1 MAFETTAKPQWGLVW
16 WLSLGQLTTWGSLY
30 YSFSLFVAPMEA
42 ELGWSKAELNGALS
56 LGLLVSGFAAVPLGG
71 WMDRHG
77 GRLSMTL
84 GTILGGI
91 VLALWARVDNILVFY
106 ALWAAMGFALSAT
119 LYEPAFAVLTANMGG
134 EYRRAIT
141 YLTLLGGYASTVF
154 IPLTEVL
161 IHWLGWRDALLALAA
176 FNLPLCAAL
185 HWWILKGTRGGDQGM
200 ARPAAGDRGPL
211 RLALRMPAFWGL
223 LIAFC
228 AYGMTFGAMT
238 FHIFPMLEESGMA
251 RSTVVAIVAMIGPM
265 QVVGRLVLMVA
276 GDRVDSRSTGKL
288 AILCLPLSILVL
300 VLLPRVP
307 IWLAVF
313 ACIYGMGNGMMT
325 IARATVV
332 PEMISRT
339 GYAAINGAL
348 TLPTNI
354 IRAVAPAAAAA
365 LYVLVG
371 GYDGVLWA
379 LFIGGCI
386 GAVAFWM
393 AARARVLT

>member
-42 ELGWSKAELNGALS
+42 ELDWSKAELNGALS

-106 ALWAAMGFALSAT
+106 ALWAAMGLALSAT

-134 EYRRAIT
+134 EYRRSIT

-154 IPLTEVL
+154 IPVTEVL
-161 IHWLGWRDALLALAA
+161 IQWLGWRDALLALAIC
-176 FNLPLCAAL
+176 NLPLCAAL
-185 HWWILKGTRGGDQGM
+185 HWWILKGTRGGDQGA

-211 RLALRMPAFWGL
+211 RLALRMPAFWGV

-238 FHIFPMLEESGMA
+238 FHIFPMLEESGMS
-251 RSTVVAIVAMIGPM
+251 RSTVVAIIAMIGPM
-265 QVVGRLVLMVA
+265 QVIGRLVLMVA

-288 AILCLPLSILVL
+288 AILCLPVSILVL

-307 IWLAVF
+307 IWLALF

-332 PEMISRT
+332 PEMISKT
-339 GYAAINGAL
+339 GYAAISGAL

-354 IRAVAPAAAAA
+354 IRALAPAAAAA

-393 AARARVLT
+393 AARARPLA